1 MRLRNVPGAREVM
14 IENEFVFTEPEN
26 MAGTWKEVFG
36 NNNPVRIEIGMGKGR
51 FITTLA
57 QMNPDINYIG
67 IEKYSSVLLRA
78 VEKQDELRLSNL
90 RFIRMDAEN
99 IGDVFAKGE
108 VDRIY
113 LNFSDPWPKD
123 RHAKRRLTSPD
134 FMAVYDQILAADGTV
149 EFKTDNKGLFDY
161 SLEAIPEA
169 GWTITAHTFD
179 LHHDPVMCAGNV
191 MTEYEEKFS
200 SMGNPICKL
209 IAMREPK
216 ETTENVTVHP

>member
-1 MRLRNVPGAREVM
+1 MRLRNVPGARETI
-14 IENEFVFTEPEN
+14 IENKFSIQQPEQ
-26 MAGTWKEVFG
+26 MKGKWAEVFQ
-36 NNNPVRIEIGMGKGR
+36 NDHPIHIEVGMGKGQ
-51 FITTLA
+51 FIIEMA
-57 QMNPDINYIG
+57 RRSPEVNYIG
-67 IEKYSSVLLRA
+67 IEKYSSVLVRA
-78 VEKQDELRLSNL
+78 VEKLEDFEQDNLRL
-90 RFIRMDAEN
+90 IRMDAEN
-99 IGDVFAKGE
+99 IEEVFDKDE

-134 FMAVYDQILAADGTV
+134 FMTVYDQILAADGTV

-216 ETTENVTVHP
+216 ENKEK